1 MRMHNTYSVLYNEMV
16 FNLLKDRFGDGEAVV
31 FARSSIQRFPIHW
44 GGDCESTW
52 EAMAEAMRGALSLT
66 VSGFGYA
73 SHDIGGFE
81 VCENCSVRNQRKI
94 IGEIGSPI
102 IRDISTMGR
111 IWSFLISFKVAW
123 ILVVPSSLELWRR
136 CCEEYG

>member
-1 MRMHNTYSVLYNEMV
+1 MSLIFKTIMSKILREI
-16 FNLLKDRFGDGEAVV
+16 LLE
-31 FARSSIQRFPIHW
+31 RFPVHW

-81 VCENCSVRNQRKI
+81 VCENCSVCNERNFIK
-94 IGEIGSPI
+94 
-102 IRDISTMGR
+102 
-111 IWSFLISFKVAW
+111 
-123 ILVVPSSLELWRR
+123 
-136 CCEEYG
+136 